1 MIVILKKGAT
11 NPQINRVLKRIKAL
25 GLKPFRS
32 DGVERTII
40 AVIGDEDKL
49 RTQPIEAF
57 EGVERVVPVQ
67 KPYKMVS
74 REVHKT
80 NTVIKISNKI
90 SVGAKRIVI
99 MAGPCTVESAERL
112 LSIATKVKTR
122 GATVLRGGAFKPR
135 TSPYDFQG
143 LGENGLKFLADVK
156 KKVGLPIISEIMD
169 VRDAKLF
176 EKYVDVVQIGA
187 RNMQN
192 FSLLKEVGKI
202 KKPVLLK
209 RGMGNTIKEF
219 LMAAEYLYAHGNHN
233 VILCE
238 RGIRTFDQE
247 MRFTLDVGAVPV
259 LKRLTHFPIA
269 VDPSHPSGDRGY
281 VPALA
286 RAAIAAG
293 ADALIVEVHDDP
305 ENALCDGPQALLPED
320 FSSLMKDL
328 KGIAR
333 VLGRTI

>member
-1 MIVILKKGAT
+1 MIVILKKDAKT
-11 NPQINRVLKRIKAL
+11 QQINKVLKRIKAL

-40 AVIGDEDKL
+40 AVIGDEDKM
-49 RTQPIEAF
+49 RAQPIEAF

-74 REVHKT
+74 REVHKK
-80 NTVIKISNKI
+80 NSVVKISDKI
-90 SVGAKRIVI
+90 SVGSKKIVI
-99 MAGPCTVESAERL
+99 MAGPCTVETSQRL
-112 LSIATKVKTR
+112 SSIAGKVKSR
-122 GATVLRGGAFKPR
+122 GASVLRGGAFKPR

-143 LGENGLKFLADVK
+143 LGEEGLKYLADVK
-156 KKVGLPIISEIMD
+156 RKTGLPVISEIMD

-238 RGIRTFDQE
+238 RGIRTFDQD
-247 MRFTLDVGAVPV
+247 MRFTLDIGAVPV
-259 LKRLTHFPIA
+259 LKRLTHFPVA

-286 RAAIAAG
+286 RAAVAAG
-293 ADALIVEVHDDP
+293 ADALIIEVHDDP
-305 ENALCDGPQALLPED
+305 KNAFCDGPQALLPED
-320 FSSLMKDL
+320 FSLLMKDL
-328 KGIAR
+328 RGIAK
-333 VLGRTI
+333 VMGRSI